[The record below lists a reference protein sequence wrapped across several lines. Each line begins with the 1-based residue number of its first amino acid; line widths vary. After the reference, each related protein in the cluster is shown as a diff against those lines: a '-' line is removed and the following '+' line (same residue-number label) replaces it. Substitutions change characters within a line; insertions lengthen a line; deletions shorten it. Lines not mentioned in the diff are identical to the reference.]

1 MANISDPIACT
12 NHLPAPQPL
21 SVEPPPRAP
30 SSVSTAARPRARPSQ
45 PKGHARRLLV
55 CLDGSTLSQVCV
67 PHAVSLAK
75 TFGSAVTL
83 VRVMPSSHDH
93 ADPSAS
99 DALGWEISRQE
110 SQGYLERLQ
119 GEVSQAV
126 GGPVDIRLEQGRPAV
141 RIVDLAREIS
151 ADLIVLGSRGD
162 GGADPHA
169 LGSTVLQVLSAARRS
184 LFIAHPSSIARAEA
198 TPKRILV
205 PLDGSVRSESV
216 LPAAARIARAYG
228 AELLLVHV
236 VREPL
241 SSALLPA
248 ADDMALA
255 RTFAARL
262 ESGAKRYLDR
272 MREQLA
278 HDAPSVRALVARH
291 TSEPECLLEIAK
303 SESVDLI
310 VLSAHGSGCDTAHA
324 FGCFTAFLL
333 THTSVPLLTLQ
344 DLPASDIH
352 AFDGPEAAL
361 TPPSPR
367 ASYAMDRV

>member
-1 MANISDPIACT
+1 
-12 NHLPAPQPL
+12 
-21 SVEPPPRAP
+21 
-30 SSVSTAARPRARPSQ
+30 
-45 PKGHARRLLV
+45 V

-67 PHAVSLAK
+67 PHAVSLAR

-93 ADPSAS
+93 ADPSAN
-99 DALGWEISRQE
+99 DVFGWEFSRQE
-110 SQGYLERLQ
+110 SQGYLERVQ
-119 GEVSQAV
+119 GEVSRAV
-126 GGPVDIRLEQGRPAV
+126 GGPVDIRLEQGRPAA

-162 GGADPHA
+162 GGADPHT

-184 LFIAHPSSIARAEA
+184 LFIARPSSIARAEA
-198 TPKRILV
+198 NPKRILV

-236 VREPL
+236 VQEPL

-248 ADDMALA
+248 AEDMALA

-272 MREQLA
+272 MRAQLA
-278 HDAPSVRALVARH
+278 HDSPTVRALVARH

-303 SESVDLI
+303 SENVDLI

-344 DLPASDIH
+344 DLPTSDTH

-361 TPPSPR
+361 APPSPR
-367 ASYAMDRV
+367 ASYAVDPV